1 MMRRRR
7 RWVELRTKAF
17 INLPIPHKSMARAIG
32 IDHIAIYLSNI
43 VEAKKFFMDGLG
55 LTADSDYGDEFF
67 MKCGNQI
74 LALFQGENKT
84 QTINHLALK
93 VDNFEGIKKRLEKLG
108 YNIYKNDMVDGPDGI
123 RIQLI
128 S

>member
-1 MMRRRR
+1 
-7 RWVELRTKAF
+7 
-17 INLPIPHKSMARAIG
+17 MARAIG